1 MGKVRFAVFLV
12 ISLLLSG
19 CTQLIDETESNTD
32 LDNQAG
38 KIPLEISLENY
49 DETGMP
55 GDILRAEGFLN
66 ASDYSSKI
74 CNYSCY

>member
-38 KIPLEISLENY
+38 KIPLEISQENY
-49 DETGMP
+49 DETVGL
-55 GDILRAEGFLN
+55 GR
-66 ASDYSSKI
+66 
-74 CNYSCY
+74 